1 VSVFFLDTSAVVKRY
16 VAEVGSQTVTD
27 LVSAPSVNVVIA
39 DISRAE
45 FASAL
50 NRRLREGTVSPEQ
63 HRALKSAFGVHLV
76 DDYLV
81 APLESSH
88 ITAACRVI
96 EAHGLRAYD
105 AVQLAVA
112 LSLRDLLAPAGEAIG
127 FMSADPRLNAAA
139 RAEGLAVTEPLA

>member
-1 VSVFFLDTSAVVKRY
+1 
-16 VAEVGSQTVTD
+16 
-27 LVSAPSVNVVIA
+27 VNILIA
-39 DISRAE
+39 DITRAE

-50 NRRLREGTVSPEQ
+50 NRRLRDGTVSPEQ
-63 HRALKSAFGVHLV
+63 HQALKSAFAFHLV

-96 EAHGLRAYD
+96 HAHGLRAYD

-112 LSLRDLLAPAGEAIG
+112 LSLRDLLASPGEIISLV
-127 FMSADPRLNAAA
+127 SADPRLNTAA
-139 RAEGLAVTEPLA
+139 RAEGLAVVEPLA